1 MFDAGD
7 PASVDAALCWCKWW
21 LLIGRTISIPGN
33 RLAHKDERVPEPPPE
48 EIIHFTFMFPLVAP
62 RTLTLSLEGECRL
75 VGQLIWIRRPNAC
88 THVHRHSGSIANQF
102 FYSTLRFTTPRHMK
116 PRPRL
121 LLLHPFS
128 GTAPSPIAIHCPL
141 SIIIMIVIA
150 QGTCAGAQML
160 TLIVI
165 TVHHCFVAQGT
176 CAGAAFGC

>member
-1 MFDAGD
+1 MWR
-7 PASVDAALCWCKWW
+7 VAAQAARVGKSCA
-21 LLIGRTISIPGN
+21 RTI
-33 RLAHKDERVPEPPPE
+33 L
-48 EIIHFTFMFPLVAP
+48 
-62 RTLTLSLEGECRL
+62 ECRL

-88 THVHRHSGSIANQF
+88 THVHRHSGSIANQL
-102 FYSTLRFTTPRHMK
+102 FYSTSRFTTPRHMK

-165 TVHHCFVAQGT
+165 TVHHCFCCTRNMCWNNCWMLTLMRSGHRST
-176 CAGAAFGC
+176 RFSPTNPKP